1 MNEVLVSCG
10 SAVFDKLLNGG
21 YEPDVITTVYGP
33 AGSGKTLVCLL
44 AAISVAKSQ
53 KVIYIDTE
61 GGFSVSRL
69 KQLTKNHQQVLDNIF
84 FLKPTTFNEQKKN
97 FEKLKVLISDK
108 IGLII
113 VDSISMLYRLELKQ
127 EESIQDINRE
137 LAQQVAY
144 LTEIARKKNIP
155 VVITNQVYAN
165 FEDRNKINIVGGDVL
180 RYGSKCLIEL
190 QITPNNKR
198 RAILRKHRSLSES
211 DILFEIK
218 QEGIIESKE
227 GKGFRIF

>member
-1 MNEVLVSCG
+1 MNQLLINSG

-21 YEPDVITTVYGP
+21 YETDIITTIYGP
-33 AGSGKTLVCLL
+33 AGSGKTLACLL
-44 AAISVAKSQ
+44 CAISAARRG

-61 GGFSVSRL
+61 GGFSVERL
-69 KQLTKNHQQVLDNIF
+69 KQLTRDYERVLENMF
-84 FLKPTTFNEQKKN
+84 FLKPTTFAEQKKN
-97 FEKLKVLISDK
+97 FEKLKQLVSEKIVLIV
-108 IGLII
+108 

-127 EESIQDINRE
+127 EEAIHDVNRE

-165 FEDRNKINIVGGDVL
+165 FDDKNKINIVGGDVL

-190 QITPNNKR
+190 QVTPNNKR
-198 RAILRKHRSLSES
+198 RAILRKHRSISER

-218 QEGIIESKE
+218 QEGMIESKE
-227 GKGFRIF
+227 SKGFRLF